1 MEIAGNTRPSVT
13 WPRSIPTSTS
23 MATRGSF
30 EFYRSVF
37 GGEFSRILYL
47 KELAG
52 PDVPIADEDADKL
65 LHIALPVGTGMLIGN
80 DVPSFLGRVNEQ
92 ENRSKISV
100 RAGSRGESG
109 PLVSRTI
116 PGGTVRRHRSAKVPG
131 ELISVC
137 SGIST
142 ALNGSWRRTAKQVT
156 AGVSQPD

>member
-1 MEIAGNTRPSVT
+1 
-13 WPRSIPTSTS
+13 
-23 MATRGSF
+23 MATLHPHINFNGNAREAF

-100 RAGSRGESG
+100 RAGAGKR
-109 PLVSRTI
+109 RTACI
-116 PGGTVRRHRSAKVPG
+116 TDYPREELSRHRSAKVPG

-137 SGIST
+137 SVIST
-142 ALNGSWRRTAKQVT
+142 ALSGLWRRTAKQVT
-156 AGVSQPD
+156 ADASQPD